1 MAVILKETKSTGSS
15 PYAYYTVNASA
26 SDRTVNTVKVSGTI
40 DSRLSSS
47 SASLGAGGTMG
58 LIAYLKFND
67 KEYSVELKKTTEKWS
82 GTTTHTKSF
91 SFTIEDLESSQS
103 QLSDIKF
110 RVSRTGSAADN
121 YTKGAAMSS
130 KNCSNLQIGI
140 GHTNPS
146 DVSLTITEK
155 NQKLIDAGITN
166 NTYVNNLSI
175 KEYNIAAT
183 LHDGATATDYNLYNG
198 IVPSFN
204 KSTPFTIDYSIKEL
218 ITWQETGK
226 VPMRAQ
232 VLDNL
237 GGNGYSS
244 SASEP
249 TLYDY
254 IPYMKVNFNESQT
267 VVKRNGQMSGKVKLN
282 VNGTFYNGNIGNVTQ
297 GKPIIKYKYWKLGET
312 EPLTFD
318 NTIPSDNITVSENNF
333 SVSGFE
339 IGSIDE
345 TASNYFNPEN
355 SYRVK
360 VYVEDNFTSYS
371 SAEKPIPVGE
381 YTWAEYKDRVDFK
394 RITRKGNDIIAPRVG
409 DIVITSANVNP
420 SEDYGGTWELIDK
433 EFAPKRLSG
442 TRLFTN
448 NSTNTTNSS
457 NYLTMG
463 GHNIT
468 IEVGITTKV
477 SITDTELQFGTF
489 NLANIGI
496 KAFNNNLDF
505 VGFTDAGNCAVFMTI
520 TTAGVL
526 KSVDIIPDASVAAG
540 RWIDGHATFTISPD
554 NMLDSAC
561 NKFYWKKT
569 A

>member
-1 MAVILKETKSTGSS
+1 MITILNEKKSSAGS
-15 PYAYYTVNASA
+15 PYIFYTITVNPLN
-26 SDRTVNTVKVSGTI
+26 RTANTVDLEIKVTSH
-40 DSRLSSS
+40 LQYSSS
-47 SASLGAGGTMG
+47 SLGTGVLTGYFKINNT
-58 LIAYLKFND
+58 N
-67 KEYSVELKKTTEKWS
+67 YSVNIKSKSESWS
-82 GTTTHTKSF
+82 GTTKHTTTKQI
-91 SFTIEDLESSQS
+91 TIEDLTGSQTLLEDITFRVARETGSSS
-103 QLSDIKF
+103 SSGYLKETMCSDIE
-110 RVSRTGSAADN
+110 
-121 YTKGAAMSS
+121 
-130 KNCSNLQIGI
+130 IPI
-140 GHTNPS
+140 GHTAPDNIS
-146 DVSLTITEK
+146 YTITETDLTL
-155 NQKLIDAGITN
+155 QRLGIAN
-166 NTYVNNLSI
+166 NVFVENKSI
-175 KEYNIAAT
+175 KKF
-183 LHDGATATDYNLYNG
+183 LFSYNLYDDATLSKVSIWNG
-198 IVPSFN
+198 ASAVYSSNTNPLILDLKTQPLPSKN
-204 KSTPFTIDYSIKEL
+204 ENGK
-218 ITWQETGK
+218 ITLKGK
-226 VPMRAQ
+226 VTDSM
-232 VLDNL
+232 
-237 GGNGYSS
+237 NGSS
-244 SASEP
+244 FADGSGWD
-249 TLYDY
+249 LYDVIEY
-254 IPYMKVNFNESQT
+254 TIPTINET
-267 VVKRNGQMSGKVKLN
+267 LTTAKRNGQLTGKVLTNLVGAFFK
-282 VNGTFYNGNIGNVTQ
+282 GEIGNYNQ
-297 GKPIIKYKYWKLGET
+297 QNLLSIKYKFWENSSSIEEPT
-312 EPLTFD
+312 EYS
-318 NTIPSDNITVSENNF
+318 NTIPSESILYTNNTF
-333 SVSGFE
+333 KVLNYE
-339 IGSIDE
+339 IGSNNESD
-345 TASNYFNPEN
+345 SNYFNPKK
-355 SYRVK
+355 SYK
-360 VYVEDNFTSYS
+360 IKFLIKDIFNEIES
-371 SAEKPIPVGE
+371 SIRAIPVGE
-381 YTWAEYKDRVDFK
+381 STWTEYKDRVDFK

-442 TRLFTN
+442 TSLFTN